1 MTNELIKIQTNEQ
14 GQKLVSGRELHEVLK
29 VEKAFSTWMQ
39 TQLENVDAIEGQD
52 YTTYWGD
59 SFKGNVVEFQQSP
72 QYMSSKGYTR
82 EYVLGL
88 DIAKEICM
96 CVGVAPRT
104 NEETKRLSKQVRKY
118 FIECEKQLQTQIPQ
132 LSERDYAILTIMNA
146 TNDVQRVGALKQFEE
161 IITKPLLETIEVQ
174 EETIK
179 EQQPCVDYVDAVT
192 ANDDSLLVRE
202 VAKISYK
209 QTKIQIGERKLYNKL
224 REWKWVCKYST
235 EPTQYALNQGYLEV
249 HSRIVSTPYG
259 QKEVSTTMVKPKG
272 QVYIVQRL
280 MREAKGE

>member
-1 MTNELIKIQTNEQ
+1 MTSELIKVTTNEQ
-14 GQKLVSGRELHEVLK
+14 GQKLVGGRELHEALK
-29 VEKAFSTWMQ
+29 VQQDFTDWIKK
-39 TQLENVDAIEGQD
+39 QLNNVDAIEGEEFTLLKGKTSEQGGRP
-52 YTTYWGD
+52 TT
-59 SFKGNVVEFQQSP
+59 
-72 QYMSSKGYTR
+72 
-82 EYVLGL
+82 EYILTM

-96 CVGVAPRT
+96 CVGVSPRT

-118 FIECEKQLQTQIPQ
+118 FIECEKQLQSQTPK
-132 LSERDYAILTIMNA
+132 LSERDNAILAIMNA
-146 TNDVQRVGALKQFEE
+146 TSDMQRVGALKQFED
-161 IITKPLLETIEVQ
+161 IVTKPLLETIEVQ